1 MLFGYTHFLE
11 RRTLSAEL
19 NVTCWVEVPL
29 QGTRAGRRHPGA
41 ARRLP
46 RAMVNR
52 PVGPAFHKLPSG
64 LWRIGARVFQP
75 VPRTGMSVPLSFGH
89 VVLACDAGHA
99 ASKPRRGGSSLAQGK
114 RSAALGRDAN
124 IPWPEG
130 PLQRNDLQR
139 VQTLND
145 PSILPLQIML
155 IMSKKRI
162 PPFHQKRM
170 VFAPPV
176 ANRLPASGIPRLFKD
191 RTDQTDRSDFQMASA
206 QTIGLYRSRR
216 FSMVPAYVVALIYE
230 DRIGWQRF
238 F

>member
-1 MLFGYTHFLE
+1 MGLIL
-11 RRTLSAEL
+11 A
-19 NVTCWVEVPL
+19 CWRSNGKGKQVGVRNRGPL
-29 QGTRAGRRHPGA
+29 GRFPQIAVRSRGRIE
-41 ARRLP
+41 AR
-46 RAMVNR
+46 
-52 PVGPAFHKLPSG
+52 G
-64 LWRIGARVFQP
+64 FQP
-75 VPRTGMSVPLSFGH
+75 VSRTGMSVPLFLGR
-89 VVLACDAGHA
+89 DAGHA
-99 ASKPRRGGSSLAQGK
+99 VPKPRRGGSTLAQGK